1 MIIANDPTVKGGTY
15 FPLTVSQF
23 NCSDNLRDLPSWEF
37 RHPGEEA
44 LESPTNCS
52 RKCSA
57 VHLPCRIWRRCVAIS
72 SRGVPRS
79 CQSHLSEKFELK
91 Y

>member
-37 RHPGEEA
+37 HHSGEEA
-44 LESPTNCS
+44 LESSTNCS
-52 RKCSA
+52 RKRSA
-57 VHLPCRIWRRCVAIS
+57 VHLPRRIWRRRVAVS
-72 SRGVPRS
+72 SRGVPRL
-79 CQSHLSEKFELK
+79 CQSHLLEKLS
-91 Y
+91 